1 MEGEYLSLKP
11 SLGGAVAFAA
21 AYFIV
26 GFPLKLIGGALFRQ
40 PWSQKLLFY
49 TVVPFYSP
57 RSWDRSPAR
66 AAGDLSFAGRTALQW
81 LLASAFMPSIDASGS
96 LHPSAFIPA
105 YGIPAFTS
113 SPKRWAQY
121 FACCFWRRSPDW
133 PRA

>member
-49 TVVPFYSP
+49 TIVPFYSP
-57 RSWDRSPAR
+57 RSWDRSPVR
-66 AAGDLSFAGRTALQW
+66 AAGDFSFAGHDGANGLNARQRHHGFT
-81 LLASAFMPSIDASGS
+81 LAFEQGNDFVFLRGVKLNVVYPAVHAS
-96 LHPSAFIPA
+96 
-105 YGIPAFTS
+105 TS
-113 SPKRWAQY
+113 RH
-121 FACCFWRRSPDW
+121 
-133 PRA
+133 RA